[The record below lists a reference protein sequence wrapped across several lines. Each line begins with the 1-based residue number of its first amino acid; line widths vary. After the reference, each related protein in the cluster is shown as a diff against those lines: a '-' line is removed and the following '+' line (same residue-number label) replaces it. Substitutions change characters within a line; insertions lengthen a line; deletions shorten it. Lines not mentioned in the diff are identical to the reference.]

1 MRTIRKER
9 KEIMNNVNDN
19 DNDNIV
25 ELIDENGDSVF
36 FEYLMTLTYKEQD
49 YIILATLE
57 DNESV
62 VILRVEQDD
71 EGYDMYVGIEDKEE
85 LDEIFKVYTEILNS
99 DLYD

>member
-9 KEIMNNVNDN
+9 KEIMNNVN

>member
-1 MRTIRKER
+1 
-9 KEIMNNVNDN
+9 MNNVN

>member
-1 MRTIRKER
+1 
-9 KEIMNNVNDN
+9 MNNVNDN